1 MSYSSKVEATIRAPS
16 IPMDPI
22 NTLIYLSIFFVKRVM
37 MSKFLRDVHALV
49 QLLVVSKSVE
59 FDFFIT
65 YDPCKGIDYHMV
77 LKKEDKFTNIL
88 IILFL
93 LLN

>member
-1 MSYSSKVEATIRAPS
+1 
-16 IPMDPI
+16 
-22 NTLIYLSIFFVKRVM
+22 M

-49 QLLVVSKSVE
+49 QLLVVSKRVE

-77 LKKEDKFTNIL
+77 LGKEDKLNYFIPFTQLIL
-88 IILFL
+88 IYSIV
-93 LLN
+93 